1 MDIHRSGEKNTRSP
15 EQIGHIGGM
24 RDGRRAGGGRE
35 RTGEKCIAQE
45 KQ

>member
-1 MDIHRSGEKNTRSP
+1 MDIHRSGEKKTRSP
-15 EQIGHIGGM
+15 EKTGNIGGM
-24 RDGRRAGGGRE
+24 RDGRKAGEGRE